1 MMATGFGWR
10 NYFRRK
16 GAMYL
21 TRRQRQILDYVK
33 EFIDTQRHSP
43 SLEEIGRHFGLTS
56 LATVHKH
63 LTNLEE
69 KGLIRRG
76 RNRSR
81 SLEVTEDDGEP
92 AELPFLGHIAA
103 GRPLEVFEAED
114 SISLPTASRG
124 GRRTYVLKV
133 KGDSMIDEHIQDGDY
148 IIVEERN
155 TAENGETVVALLEK
169 ERATLKKYYRQGDKI
184 RLVPANP
191 QEVEILVD
199 EEDLLIQGV
208 VIGLLRKFD

>member
-1 MMATGFGWR
+1 
-10 NYFRRK
+10 
-16 GAMYL
+16 MYL

-33 EFIDTQRHSP
+33 EFIHARRYSP
-43 SLEEIGRHFGLTS
+43 SLEEIGSHFGLTS

-81 SLEVTEDDGEP
+81 SLEVVGDEGGP
-92 AELPFLGHIAA
+92 SRLPFLGYIAA
-103 GRPLEVFEAED
+103 GRPLEVFETEED
-114 SISLPTASRG
+114 INLPVGRSGA
-124 GRRTYVLKV
+124 RRTYVLRV
-133 KGDSMIDEHIQDGDY
+133 RGDSMIDEHIQDGDY

-155 TAENGETVVALLEK
+155 TAENGETVVALVEK
-169 ERATLKKYYRQGDKI
+169 ERATLKKFYRQGDKI

-191 QEVEILVD
+191 EEVEIVVD

-208 VIGLLRKFD
+208 VIGLLRRYR

>member
-1 MMATGFGWR
+1 
-10 NYFRRK
+10 
-16 GAMYL
+16 MYL

-33 EFIDTQRHSP
+33 EFIHARRYSP
-43 SLEEIGRHFGLTS
+43 SLEEIGSHFGLTS

-81 SLEVTEDDGEP
+81 SLEVVGDEGGP
-92 AELPFLGHIAA
+92 SRLPFLGYIAA
-103 GRPLEVFEAED
+103 GRPLEVFETEED
-114 SISLPTASRG
+114 INLPVGRSGA
-124 GRRTYVLKV
+124 RRTYVLRV
-133 KGDSMIDEHIQDGDY
+133 RGDSMIDEHIQDGDY

-155 TAENGETVVALLEK
+155 TAENGETVVALVEK
-169 ERATLKKYYRQGDKI
+169 ERATLKKFYRQGDKI

-191 QEVEILVD
+191 EEVEIVVD

-208 VIGLLRKFD
+208 VIGLMRKFD